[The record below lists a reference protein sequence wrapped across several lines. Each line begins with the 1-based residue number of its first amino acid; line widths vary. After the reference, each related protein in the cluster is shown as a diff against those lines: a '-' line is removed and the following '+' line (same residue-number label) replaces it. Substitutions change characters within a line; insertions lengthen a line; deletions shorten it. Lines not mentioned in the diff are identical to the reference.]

1 MLQRTQKYQEE
12 LALKY
17 QPCLKCTLKI
27 VVCVADSVMILLTFS
42 SLGYSKVSF
51 KEGVLC
57 INTISL
63 FTSSIYGLDY
73 IYKKDTFTLQNLNT
87 QLVEDVI

>member
-1 MLQRTQKYQEE
+1 MLQRIQKYQEE

-17 QPCLKCTLKI
+17 QHCLKCTLKI
-27 VVCVADSVMILLTFS
+27 VVCGADSVTFS
-42 SLGYSKVSF
+42 SLGCSKVSF

-63 FTSSIYGLDY
+63 FTSSIYGLD
-73 IYKKDTFTLQNLNT
+73 
-87 QLVEDVI
+87 